1 MFIKILTPNYKGKI
15 ELTVRNLEAL
25 IEEAVEKAV
34 REKCANCT
42 RGWQNI
48 PNITYLGN
56 APINTDEPKWDPYKV
71 TCSGDPNAT
80 SDITISLE
88 GKLTNNNNDNFDTM
102 VNALCQ
108 EKFNNN
114 KRGNLR

>member
-15 ELTVRNLEAL
+15 EFTVRDLEAL

-71 TCSGDPNAT
+71 TCSGDPTTPN
-80 SDITISLE
+80 DITISLE
-88 GKLTNNNNDNFDTM
+88 SKLTTDNNDSFDTM
-102 VNALCQ
+102 VNILCQ
-108 EKFNNN
+108 EKFNGN